1 VSILLVTGT
10 DTGVGKTLVTAAIAA
25 ALAARGTRIGVA
37 KPAETGC
44 RLRGGVLYP
53 EDAAT
58 LAAAAG
64 SPEPLE
70 LVCPYRFADP
80 LAPAL
85 AAERAGSTIDLD
97 ALVTA
102 LRQRAAALDLLLVEG
117 AGGLLVPLTRSA
129 TYADLATALAAQVL
143 LVVGSR
149 LGAINH
155 ALLTL
160 AALETR
166 ALPIRGYVLNRLN
179 DDADLA
185 TETNGPLLRA
195 LTPVPCLGE
204 LPWLADAGALLS
216 ALRGEGDAGTR
227 AGTGASATARTCEQ
241 AGAAARA
248 RLAALASTCLDLDAI
263 VGRG

>member
-1 VSILLVTGT
+1 MSILFVTGT

-25 ALAARGTRIGVA
+25 VLAARGTRIGVA

-44 RLRGGVLYP
+44 RFRRSVLYP

-64 SPEPLE
+64 SPEPLD
-70 LVCPYRFADP
+70 LVCPYRFAEP

-85 AAERAGSTIDLD
+85 AAERAGVTIDLD

-102 LRQRAAALDLLLVEG
+102 LRRRAGTLDLLLVEG

-129 TYADLATALAAQVL
+129 TYADLASALASPAL

-160 AALETR
+160 AALEAR
-166 ALPIRGYVLNRLN
+166 ALPARGYVLNRLTA
-179 DDADLA
+179 DADLA
-185 TETNGPLLRA
+185 TETNAPLLRA

-204 LPWLADAGALLS
+204 LPWLADAGELLS
-216 ALRGEGDAGTR
+216 ALRAEGDADTGTR
-227 AGTGASATARTCEQ
+227 EGAR
-241 AGAAARA
+241 AAARA
-248 RLAALASTCLDLDAI
+248 RLAALASACLDLDAI

>member
-1 VSILLVTGT
+1 MSILLVTGT

-44 RLRGGVLYP
+44 HFRRGVLYP

-64 SPEPLE
+64 TPESLDV
-70 LVCPYRFADP
+70 VCQHRFAEP

-97 ALVTA
+97 VLVAA
-102 LRQRAAALDLLLVEG
+102 LRRRAAELDLLLVEG

-129 TYADLATALAAQVL
+129 TYADLAATLAAPVL
-143 LVVGSR
+143 LVIGSR

-160 AALETR
+160 AALEAR
-166 ALPIRGYVLNRLN
+166 ALPARGYVLNHLN
-179 DDADLA
+179 NDADLA

-204 LPWLADAGALLS
+204 LPWLADASELLS
-216 ALRGEGDAGTR
+216 ALRAEGDMGSGVGTGEG
-227 AGTGASATARTCEQ
+227 AS
-241 AGAAARA
+241 AAARA
-248 RLAALASTCLDLDAI
+248 RLAALAFTYLDLEAI
-263 VGRG
+263 AGRA